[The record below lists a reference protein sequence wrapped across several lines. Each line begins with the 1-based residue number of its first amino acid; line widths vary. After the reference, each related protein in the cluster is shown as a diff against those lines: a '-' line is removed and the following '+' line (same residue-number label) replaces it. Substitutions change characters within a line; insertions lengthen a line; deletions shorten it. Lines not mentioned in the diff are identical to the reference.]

1 MRKWKGNEEAT
12 TICFE
17 IRIPDKTPRSYFDI
31 FPQKFPKSDAR
42 KNGNEFDKLVS

>member
-1 MRKWKGNEEAT
+1 MKAK
-12 TICFE
+12 TICFK
-17 IRIPDKTPRSYFDI
+17 IRIPNKTPRNYFGF

>member
-1 MRKWKGNEEAT
+1 MQKGINEEAT
-12 TICFE
+12 NICFE
-17 IRIPDKTPRSYFDI
+17 IRIPDKTPRIHFEF